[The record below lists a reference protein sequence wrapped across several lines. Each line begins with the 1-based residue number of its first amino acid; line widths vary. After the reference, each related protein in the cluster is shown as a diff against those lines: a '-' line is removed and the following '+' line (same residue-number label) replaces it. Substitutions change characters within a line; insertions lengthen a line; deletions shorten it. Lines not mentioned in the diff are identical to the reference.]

1 MPKLKRAALFC
12 CILFVAAAVLW
23 PGLWNQPLQHQQISQ
38 WIRGKKLAYQ
48 GTLQVWYIPGH
59 ASGTGDGSKWAK
71 ARLDKFE
78 KNNFG
83 IFYEMQI
90 LDTQGMQAKLSAG
103 QRPDLVFF
111 GSEQADVVV
120 PLLQQCE
127 QTAKLAPAWQD
138 KTVEQLAWPVFY
150 SGYAILVNEQALY
163 SVGLSPPL
171 DIEDMDQAYLQQV
184 QQALPNAFAY
194 ETKQAGLAAMGAQ
207 MNEQTRQAIVQGGS
221 GTRAQFLKEEIAFFA
236 CPASTWYTIEGLSN
250 TQSVPSYQAVPLS
263 NLAVEAQYVGVMKT
277 EDQAKT
283 KACNAAVACLLSQ
296 NSQQALEDIGALPVI
311 WTDEPMQAQGS
322 ITGALWQHREEK
334 NMRVLD
340 KAESIETFF
349 ATLQASGFD
358 DAAQWLRT
366 ACNTP

>member
-1 MPKLKRAALFC
+1 
-12 CILFVAAAVLW
+12 
-23 PGLWNQPLQHQQISQ
+23 
-38 WIRGKKLAYQ
+38 
-48 GTLQVWYIPGH
+48 
-59 ASGTGDGSKWAK
+59 
-71 ARLDKFE
+71 
-78 KNNFG
+78 
-83 IFYEMQI
+83 
-90 LDTQGMQAKLSAG
+90 
-103 QRPDLVFF
+103 
-111 GSEQADVVV
+111 
-120 PLLQQCE
+120 
-127 QTAKLAPAWQD
+127 
-138 KTVEQLAWPVFY
+138 
-150 SGYAILVNEQALY
+150 
-163 SVGLSPPL
+163 
-171 DIEDMDQAYLQQV
+171 MDQAYLQQV

-334 NMRVLD
+334 NMCVLD